1 MFEILKLIGFKT
13 TSKVGKYLYVDGIKR
28 NIKIPRETLWERI
41 TKSQIYEFEELV
53 DFDIIAEDGISMSK
67 NPTHSCEIMEVKIIL
82 MNCIRYIPLIEKP
95 VKKNSRAYKRA
106 YKKLEEIVSTL
117 QFIRMANDRFVV

>member
-1 MFEILKLIGFKT
+1 MFEILKLIRFKT
-13 TSKVGKYLYVDGIKR
+13 TSKVGKYLYIDGIKR
-28 NIKIPRETLWERI
+28 NIKIPRETLWEKI
-41 TKSQIYEFEELV
+41 TKSQVYEFEELV
-53 DFDIIAEDGISMSK
+53 DFDIIAEDGISMSE
-67 NPTHSCEIMEVKIIL
+67 NPVHSCEIMEVKIIL

-117 QFIRMANDRFVV
+117 QFIRMANDSFIV